1 MPEFESDPI
10 DNKSAGGGAPA
21 GAPVESTGSAARPV
35 ESTGSAPKPAEAVG
49 NAPDPGDPGRPP
61 RRPDEQVGDA
71 PSPGESVGNAPAR
84 TGGTNLALIVGGA
97 IALIAIIAVIF
108 GVVVK

>member
-21 GAPVESTGSAARPV
+21 GTPIESV
-35 ESTGSAPKPAEAVG
+35 GSAPQPAEAVG

-61 RRPDEQVGDA
+61 RRPDEGVGDA
-71 PSPGESVGNAPAR
+71 PSPDESVGKAPAR
-84 TGGTNLALIVGGA
+84 TGGSNLALIVGAA

>member
-1 MPEFESDPI
+1 MPEFETDPI

-21 GAPVESTGSAARPV
+21 GAPIESVGSAPRPV
-35 ESTGSAPKPAEAVG
+35 ESTGGAPKPAEAVG

-71 PSPGESVGNAPAR
+71 PSDESVGKAPAR
-84 TGGTNLALIVGGA
+84 TGSNMALIVGGV

>member
-21 GAPVESTGSAARPV
+21 TPVESTG
-35 ESTGSAPKPAEAVG
+35 GAPKPAEAVG
-49 NAPDPGDPGRPP
+49 NAPDPGDPGDPGRPP

-71 PSPGESVGNAPAR
+71 PSPDESVGNAPAR
-84 TGGTNLALIVGGA
+84 TGGSNLALIVGGA

>member
-21 GAPVESTGSAARPV
+21 GAPIESVGSAARPV

-71 PSPGESVGNAPAR
+71 PSPDESVGNAPAR
-84 TGGTNLALIVGGA
+84 GSNLALIVGGA